1 MNGTTHR
8 VELTCTACHRTT
20 VHELHYAGR
29 LLASTRCTNCG
40 HEVRH
45 AADDLRTAYL
55 HDLEQ
60 RLLTKPIRLARR
72 MARHPVRFLV
82 HLPGAVLRQ
91 PVKLAAELRE
101 VLRDDRKAS

>member
-1 MNGTTHR
+1 MSGTTHR
-8 VELTCTACHRTT
+8 VELTCSTCHRSA

-45 AADDLRTAYL
+45 APDDLRAAYL

-60 RLLTKPIRLARR
+60 RLLTKPVRLARR
-72 MARHPVRFLV
+72 MVRHPVSFLV